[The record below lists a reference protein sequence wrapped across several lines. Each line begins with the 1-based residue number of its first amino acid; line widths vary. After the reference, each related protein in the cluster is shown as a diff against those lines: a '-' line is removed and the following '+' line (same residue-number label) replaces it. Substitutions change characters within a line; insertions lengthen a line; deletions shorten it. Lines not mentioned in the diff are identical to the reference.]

1 MKRSVAEKNVIW
13 LIWFEK
19 ICSDPFFPESNAC
32 SLRLGVKI
40 NTSFIFFL
48 VYPQD
53 VSLDCQIWFH
63 SLDLARKGVDSAFHS
78 EGLTQIRFLQSFGP
92 GGHAPCYTHYS
103 SVLDEAQIHQ
113 FHPSRLLRMIRFHV
127 LAYTRLNQTPCWL
140 CLTTSLLATERIA
153 IEGQRFSLLF
163 SSEKLFSFV
172 SIHLQEKR
180 PKRLV
185 STSSATWRPV
195 LSAATT
201 TRRTNVAMTTKFAT
215 FARAVSACRVH
226 SRRCLLVG
234 EDGYIMDPDSLDA
247 WWTHVPWLVK
257 IDSISLLTK
266 KVRDEM
272 ILSFFG
278 TKTSSMSRRS
288 MVS

>member
-1 MKRSVAEKNVIW
+1 
-13 LIWFEK
+13 
-19 ICSDPFFPESNAC
+19 
-32 SLRLGVKI
+32 
-40 NTSFIFFL
+40 
-48 VYPQD
+48 
-53 VSLDCQIWFH
+53 
-63 SLDLARKGVDSAFHS
+63 
-78 EGLTQIRFLQSFGP
+78 
-92 GGHAPCYTHYS
+92 
-103 SVLDEAQIHQ
+103 
-113 FHPSRLLRMIRFHV
+113 MIRFHV
-127 LAYTRLNQTPCWL
+127 LAYTRLNQAPCWL

-163 SSEKLFSFV
+163 TSEKLFSFV

-234 EDGYIMDPDSLDA
+234 EDGYIMDPDSLNA

-257 IDSISLLTK
+257 IDSNSLLTK
-266 KVRDEM
+266 TSWRWNDSEHFQNKNVIYVQEVDGVLAGIMMKLLKRCKCANK
-272 ILSFFG
+272 LG
-278 TKTSSMSRRS
+278 KRLTKWSNN
-288 MVS
+288 